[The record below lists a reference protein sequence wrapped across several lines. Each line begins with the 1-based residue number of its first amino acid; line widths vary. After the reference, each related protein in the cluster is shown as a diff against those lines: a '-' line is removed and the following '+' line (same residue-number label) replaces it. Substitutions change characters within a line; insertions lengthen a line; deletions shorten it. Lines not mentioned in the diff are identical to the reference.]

1 MGNLELAVETVG
13 WLGAG
18 LILGA
23 YALLTAGR
31 IQAQSFVYQGM
42 NVVGAAG
49 FIVNSGYYGAIPSA
63 ALNVVWAGIG
73 LFAILRLARRR
84 ERGPASRE

>member
-1 MGNLELAVETVG
+1 MSATELLVEVAG
-13 WLGAG
+13 WIGAA

-31 IQAQSFVYQGM
+31 VQARSVAYQAM
-42 NVVGAAG
+42 NVVGAVG
-49 FIVNSGYYGAIPSA
+49 FIVNSGWNGAIPSA

-73 LFAILRLARRR
+73 LAALAGIVKARRR
-84 ERGPASRE
+84 ATPGE